1 MAKADFVNQLKARGH
16 EIHEPY
22 PGFVVI
28 DYEIKVGRFFGEKV
42 LLGFTRIDQFP
53 DIPPG
58 GPNFNKHLKPFNTS
72 VNTHPDGGIHYSR
85 SVFPNLGLGAEWQY
99 WSRPCN
105 GWANTDRS
113 IDTYFA
119 HLNHLLDTI

>member
-1 MAKADFVNQLKARGH
+1 MAKAEFINQLKARGYNV
-16 EIHEPY
+16 HEPY

-28 DYEIKVGRFFGEKV
+28 DYKIELGQFIGQQVQ
-42 LLGFTRIDQFP
+42 LGFARIDNFP

-58 GPNFNKHLKPFNTS
+58 GPNFKKHLKPFNTS
-72 VNTHPDGGIHYSR
+72 VSTHPDGGIHYSK
-85 SVFPNLGLGAEWQY
+85 SVFNDIGLTDEWQY

-105 GWANTDRS
+105 GWAKTDRS

-119 HLNHLLDTI
+119 HLNHLFDTI